1 MGGAPVSL
9 VGFSLEGR
17 DILAA
22 DRTGAHYR
30 CISRYHYHSS
40 SLVVSKGL
48 ISLDSLD

>member
-9 VGFSLEGR
+9 GGL
-17 DILAA
+17 LAA
-22 DRTGAHYR
+22 GRSGAHYR